1 MTTLALLA
9 IVMVVVIAGTGLITF
24 RRRARGRAGASGQR
38 PRAPSSW
45 DQTW

>member
-1 MTTLALLA
+1 MTALLLLA
-9 IVMVVVIAGTGLITF
+9 IVMVIVIAGTGLTAF
-24 RRRARGRAGASGQR
+24 RRRARGRAGVPGQR

>member
-9 IVMVVVIAGTGLITF
+9 IVMIVVIAGAGLIAF
-24 RRRARGRAGASGQR
+24 RRRARGRAGVPGQR